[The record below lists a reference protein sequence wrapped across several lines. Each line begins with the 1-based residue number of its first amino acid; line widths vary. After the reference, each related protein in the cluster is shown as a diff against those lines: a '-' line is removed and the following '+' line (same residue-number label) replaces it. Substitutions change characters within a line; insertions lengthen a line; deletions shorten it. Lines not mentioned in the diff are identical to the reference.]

1 LIDRIIKQY
10 YYDLYKKF
18 YLNAGIMSCFVKSL
32 PFVSAIN
39 MQNLNLEI
47 KQKSSSLKLELIKE
61 DLIIMDISA
70 EKGLN
75 YAYKYRGEYTIIPDF
90 NMVCHDFGIVKSK
103 PILEKLTL
111 FKDVNLKVADKYM
124 IVLDYNRY
132 KNVEIKNINE
142 YNNQYEVTEEDLP
155 EVEMIKFLDIKTV
168 SYICPHKI
176 KEDIAAYL
184 NYLKFNNINVD
195 IKYVDS
201 ITKS

>member
-1 LIDRIIKQY
+1 MIDRIIKQY

>member
-1 LIDRIIKQY
+1 
-10 YYDLYKKF
+10 
-18 YLNAGIMSCFVKSL
+18 MSCFVKSL